1 MHSVSVLFSALTY
14 ELLSYPPN
22 ILANSF
28 NLISGFISIK
38 FLQFTPHSGKL
49 LLDNRILT
57 FQPLIGSKHWRFLC
71 NLWSI
76 KLNLVILER
85 SIHRMNVWISFSNE
99 SNSCCFI
106 INLVSLSS
114 SLSWQSCI
122 KSSMHAFLFD
132 ILPIQHV
139 LQPNLSP
146 RF

>member
-1 MHSVSVLFSALTY
+1 MNFFHIHQ
-14 ELLSYPPN
+14 N

-57 FQPLIGSKHWRFLC
+57 FQPLISSKHWRFLC

-85 SIHRMNVWISFSNE
+85 SIHRMNVLDIFQQRVQLLLLYHQLGFLIIESFLVIMYQIFNARFLVLIFCQY
-99 SNSCCFI
+99 NTSCSQI
-106 INLVSLSS
+106 
-114 SLSWQSCI
+114 
-122 KSSMHAFLFD
+122 FLQDF
-132 ILPIQHV
+132 
-139 LQPNLSP
+139 
-146 RF
+146 